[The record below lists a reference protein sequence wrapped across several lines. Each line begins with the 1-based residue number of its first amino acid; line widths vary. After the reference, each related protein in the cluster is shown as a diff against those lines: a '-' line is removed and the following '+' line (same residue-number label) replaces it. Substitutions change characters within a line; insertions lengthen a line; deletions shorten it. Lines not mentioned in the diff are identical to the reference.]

1 MFLKKI
7 CFYLFLLAALFLFTL
22 LSCGKSDTLF
32 DILSE
37 SVIGEENMPPCSIL
51 VYGRNYENEIS
62 RETVI
67 NILSLEGYPDFADR
81 IEDFALLSTLGG
93 EYMEAMLIRL
103 YRVEDTRTVKLLL
116 ERRIEKAVRALNV
129 SRREGYAKNG
139 FVEIKGN
146 TVALYMLPEGCGIVD
161 KVRKRI

>member
-1 MFLKKI
+1 MFLLMAL
-7 CFYLFLLAALFLFTL
+7 CLFAL

-37 SVIGEENMPPCSIL
+37 SVIGEENMPAGSIL
-51 VYGRNYENEIS
+51 VYGRNYDNPVS

-67 NILSLEGYPDFADR
+67 KILGLEGYPDFADR
-81 IEDFALLSTLGG
+81 IEDFALFSTLNG
-93 EYMEAMLIRL
+93 EYMEAILIRL
-103 YRVEDTRTVKLLL
+103 YRVDDTRTAKLLF
-116 ERRIEKAVRALNV
+116 ERRIEEAVRALTI
-129 SRREGYAKNG
+129 SRKEGYAKNG

-161 KVRKRI
+161 KVKKRI